1 LKTPDE
7 EIRDARDAQR
17 LLDDPVFKK
26 AFNQLES
33 AVIDKLRHVEIS
45 NIETQH
51 ELVLTL
57 QLLGSLKGQFK
68 TAIESGKMA
77 EIQKEQSLAQKVRAL
92 TARVRG

>member
-1 LKTPDE
+1 MKTPDE

-77 EIQKEQSLAQKVRAL
+77 EIQKEQSLAQKVRAM
-92 TARVRG
+92 VRR